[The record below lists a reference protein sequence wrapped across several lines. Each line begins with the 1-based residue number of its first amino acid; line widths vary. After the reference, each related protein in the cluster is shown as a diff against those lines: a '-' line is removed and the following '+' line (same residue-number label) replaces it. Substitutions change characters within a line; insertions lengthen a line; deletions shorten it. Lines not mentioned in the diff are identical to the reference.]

1 MTTTYFGLT
10 IPFAEHCAIEP
21 VSMGGGRSC
30 FRLVMTRSHENS
42 LGMAHGGVLLTLLD
56 MALASAARSTLDE
69 GSTVMT
75 VDMQTM
81 FLAPAR
87 GTLEAHGHVVKSGR
101 SVLFSEG
108 EVRDSAGE
116 VCARATAVF
125 RRTAKRA
132 ETSGG
137 DA

>member
-1 MTTTYFGLT
+1 MTKTYFGLT

-21 VSMGGGRSC
+21 VSMGEGRSL
-30 FRLVMTRSHENS
+30 FRLDMAREHENS

-56 MALASAARSTLDE
+56 MALASAARSTLDA
-69 GSTVMT
+69 GSTVIT

-87 GTLEAHGHVVKSGR
+87 GSLEALGHVVKGGR
-101 SVLFSEG
+101 SMIFSEG
-108 EVRDSAGE
+108 EVRDAQGE

-125 RRTAKRA
+125 RRVPKRA